1 MLSYA
6 LSKPI
11 DGNRLLQDIQNLIQ
25 KESESGD
32 SMVLIVKV
40 QKVSYESTSHILKL
54 EYKPDQVLE

>member
-1 MLSYA
+1 MLSYT

-54 EYKPDQVLE
+54 EYKSDQVLE